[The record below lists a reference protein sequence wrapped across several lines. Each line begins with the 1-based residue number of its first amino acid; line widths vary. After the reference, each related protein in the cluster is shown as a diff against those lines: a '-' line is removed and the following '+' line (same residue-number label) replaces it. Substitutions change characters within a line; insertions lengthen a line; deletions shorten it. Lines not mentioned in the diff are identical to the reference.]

1 MVNFGVPH
9 KHIDLEVQLV
19 KYDFV
24 SYIYIFL
31 NHFDSLFSFEIN
43 INFIYLS
50 YVMKSLQHHQ
60 TIFNQI
66 TEKKLFNVELIFFL
80 FKKNNFKPTYE
91 KVLVSMIIQVDFSD
105 NHLINNY
112 LLKKLI
118 LFLIFEFL

>member
-9 KHIDLEVQLV
+9 KYIDLEVQLV
-19 KYDFV
+19 IYDFV

-50 YVMKSLQHHQ
+50 YVMKSLQRHQ

-66 TEKKLFNVELIFFL
+66 TEKKLFNVELIFL
-80 FKKNNFKPTYE
+80 KKKNNFKPTYE
-91 KVLVSMIIQVDFSD
+91 KVLVSTIIQVDFSD

-112 LLKKLI
+112 LLKN
-118 LFLIFEFL
+118 